1 MLVKRFSII
10 CVIAT
15 ILISFVTNAQSNKKF
30 YFENISI
37 PDGLSNTQV
46 WDLVQDKYGFL
57 WVSTNDGLNRYDG
70 YEFKIFKNDPE
81 DKTTIPNNKL
91 HGLLID
97 KEGTLWIST
106 ESGLCKYDRTNETFV
121 NFLPDSIR
129 PNAGSNKI
137 FNVYEDSKKRIWVAT
152 ANGIFLF
159 DRKTNKFEL
168 TYLKNKDNKTP
179 TSGLTIPFLE
189 TSAGDIYSFYQF
201 SNGLIKFN
209 ESTKLFERITIPKSK
224 KWTLSPQPII
234 SLFEDKTGKI
244 WICHVTGLYTYDTHT
259 NTFDKIELYKPDPAN
274 NNVVGNIYQDE
285 NGYLWISTLGQ
296 GIFRY
301 NLRTNEITK
310 LKQSDF
316 PQGIAK
322 NDAFF
327 KFYKDN
333 FGVLWVGTF
342 NKGLLKLDFQK
353 EPFRLYEKPGG
364 NNNTNNNL
372 SISAILKDLN
382 NNNIVWLGTNNG
394 FFKYNLTDKS
404 FKKFANKKGDEKSLP
419 SNNVNSLYQ
428 LENNGLWIGTGNG
441 LSYFNKSNNN
451 FTNYKLVEI
460 SQRNKISFNHI
471 NNITGDDFGNLWIGT
486 GNGLARFD
494 TKTKGLTYIREKG
507 LQEYDFKLISFI
519 DSLNAIGKPISS
531 ILKVG
536 DYQDLKKDF
545 SIEKKTNI
553 LLVSVGEGLPDGASI
568 MVDYGWL
575 TDSKNDTLFIHYSVM
590 DGSKYLNGVAKNR
603 IAIKTLTLN
612 PGSYKLH
619 YISDDSHSYGKW
631 NANPPA
637 DSTLWGIQ
645 AFEISDNEMNKI
657 NKLIENDE
665 SKPSIVGTFV
675 GIAKYS
681 KDGSIIFGNDQG
693 FSKYSIS
700 QNRIEH
706 FEYGKNIPK
715 TNNTKDVRDILIEGD
730 GTIWLATMGGLIRY
744 DQNTKEYNIFYD
756 KNGLP
761 SNYIQSLQEDNYGNL
776 WVSTYNGI
784 SKFNKDIK
792 NPIFI
797 NYDVK
802 DGLQSYTF
810 VQRASFKGE
819 GGELFFG
826 GTNGFNAFHSGNIN
840 KQKPKINI
848 TEMKINNKEVFANTE
863 DSPLT
868 KSILDTKDIVLN
880 YSQNNI
886 SFDFNSIHFS
896 RPDKNKN
903 AYMLEGFD
911 KDGWIYTDRNF
922 ATYTNLSE
930 GDYVFKVK
938 GSNGDGIWN
947 ETGTSIKIKVLPP
960 WWRTIWAYI
969 LYFFVFVGIVFGID
983 RIQRR
988 RLLVKEKEKAKLNEA
1003 ELRAQIAESENE
1015 RKSKELEEA
1024 RTLQLSMLPK
1034 ELPNIP
1040 NLDIAVYMQTATEVG
1055 GDYYDFHV
1063 GMDGTLSVVIGDATG
1078 HGLNAGTI
1086 VTATKSLFSTL
1097 ATNPNILFTFSEISR
1112 CIKGMKFKRLSMCL
1126 SLLKIEGNTLKMSAA
1141 GMPPALIYREN
1152 KKELEEIMLKGM
1164 PLGST
1169 DKFPYELS
1177 ETKLG
1182 RGDTIL
1188 LSSDGFPE
1196 LFNENKEM
1204 FGYDRV
1210 KATFTE
1216 VADRSSE
1223 KIIEHLKNTASDW
1236 SGGKDPDDDVT
1247 FVVLKMK

>member
-1 MLVKRFSII
+1 MFTKKLVLFCVFII
-10 CVIAT
+10 ST
-15 ILISFVTNAQSNKKF
+15 ITIVTQAQTDKKF

-46 WDLVQDKYGFL
+46 WDIVQDKYGFL
-57 WVSTNDGLNRYDG
+57 WVSTQDGLNRYDG
-70 YEFKIFKNDPE
+70 YKFKVFKNDPD
-81 DKTTIPNNKL
+81 DKSSLPNNQL
-91 HGLLID
+91 FRLLID
-97 KEGTLWIST
+97 KQDNLWIAT
-106 ESGLCKYDRTNETFV
+106 QSGLCKYDEVNESFKTFLIDSTNPSSGSNVILKIFEDSRNRMWLGTASGIYIFDRQSNKLIRTFV
-121 NFLPDSIR
+121 KN
-129 PNAGSNKI
+129 GSNK
-137 FNVYEDSKKRIWVAT
+137 SPT
-152 ANGIFLF
+152 AGQSLEIM
-159 DRKTNKFEL
+159 
-168 TYLKNKDNKTP
+168 
-179 TSGLTIPFLE
+179 E
-189 TSAGDIYSFYQF
+189 TSAGDIYAGNYSLGF
-201 SNGLIKFN
+201 LKFN
-209 ESTKLFERITIPKSK
+209 ESNDLFEEIVIPKSK
-224 KWTLSPQPII
+224 KWSLKGQPILSI
-234 SLFEDKTGKI
+234 FEDKTGKL
-244 WICHVTGLYTYDTHT
+244 WLCHITGLYTYDTHSKE
-259 NTFDKIELYKPDPAN
+259 FDKIKLPLSKSDAN
-274 NNVVGNIYQDE
+274 NPPVVTNIFQDE
-285 NGYLWISTLGQ
+285 NGFLWISTFQ
-296 GIFRY
+296 EGIFRY
-301 NLRTNEITK
+301 NLRTNSITK
-310 LKQSDF
+310 LKQDDF
-316 PQGIAK
+316 PQGISK

-333 FGVLWVGTF
+333 FGVLWVGTWS
-342 NKGLLKLDFQK
+342 KGLLKLDFQK

-364 NNNTNNNL
+364 NNNSNNNL
-372 SISAILKDLN
+372 VISAILKDRN
-382 NNNIVWLGTNNG
+382 NSGIVWLGTYNGG
-394 FFKYNLTDKS
+394 FFKYNLKDKS
-404 FKKFANKKGDEKSLP
+404 FKKFTNKKSDSRSLP
-419 SNNVNSLYQ
+419 SIFVNSLYQ
-428 LENNGLWIGTGNG
+428 LDVNGLWIGTDNG
-441 LSYFNKSNNN
+441 LSYFNIANNT
-451 FTNYKLVEI
+451 FTNYKLVE
-460 SQRNKISFNHI
+460 SNKHYKIDYNLIH
-471 NNITGDDFGNLWIGT
+471 NITGDDFGNLWLST
-486 GNGLARFD
+486 GNGLVKFD
-494 TKTKGLTYIREKG
+494 TKTKTSSFIREKG
-507 LQEYDFKLISFI
+507 KRTYDLKLLSII
-519 DSLNAIGKPISS
+519 DNLNKKDKPISS
-531 ILKVG
+531 ILKVV
-536 DYQDLKKDF
+536 DYQNLKKEF
-545 SIEKKTNI
+545 SIKKETNI
-553 LLVSVGEGLPDGASI
+553 LVVSVGEGI
-568 MVDYGWL
+568 TNMVDYGWL
-575 TDSKNDTLFIHYSVM
+575 TNSGKDTLFIQ
-590 DGSKYLNGVAKNR
+590 DGSFDRYKYLSGATKNR
-603 IAIKTLTLN
+603 IALKTITLK
-612 PGSYKLH
+612 PGDYKLH
-619 YISDDSHSYGKW
+619 YHSDDSHSYGKW
-631 NANPPA
+631 NADQPI
-637 DSTLWGIQ
+637 DSTWWGIQ
-645 AFEISDNEMNKI
+645 LFEITNNEMKNI
-657 NKLIENDE
+657 NTLIDKDDLVPGIEGNFVRVAE
-665 SKPSIVGTFV
+665 YTKEGNIVLGNNEGLSI
-675 GIAKYS
+675 Y
-681 KDGSIIFGNDQG
+681 
-693 FSKYSIS
+693 YIS
-700 QNRIEH
+700 QNKTEH
-706 FEYGKNIPK
+706 FDYGDNIPK
-715 TNNTKDVRDILIEGD
+715 TTNTKDIRDILIEKD
-730 GTIWLATMGGLIRY
+730 GTIWFASQGGLIRF
-744 DQNTKEYNIFYD
+744 DQTTKQFNIFYEKD
-756 KNGLP
+756 GLP
-761 SNYIQSLQEDNYGNL
+761 SNYLSAIEEDNYGNL
-776 WVSTYNGI
+776 WISTLNGI

-810 VQRASFKGE
+810 LQRASFKGE

-911 KDGWIYTDRNF
+911 KDEWIYTDRKF

-947 ETGTSIKIKVLPP
+947 ETGRSIKIKVLPP

-1063 GMDGTLSVVIGDATG
+1063 GIDGTLSVVIGDATG

-1097 ATNPNILFTFSEISR
+1097 ATNPDILFTFSEISR

-1126 SLLKIEGNTLKMSAA
+1126 SLLKIEGDTLKMSAA
-1141 GMPPALIYREN
+1141 GMPPALIYRES

-1210 KATFTE
+1210 KETFSS

-1236 SGGKDPDDDVT
+1236 AGGKDPDDDVT